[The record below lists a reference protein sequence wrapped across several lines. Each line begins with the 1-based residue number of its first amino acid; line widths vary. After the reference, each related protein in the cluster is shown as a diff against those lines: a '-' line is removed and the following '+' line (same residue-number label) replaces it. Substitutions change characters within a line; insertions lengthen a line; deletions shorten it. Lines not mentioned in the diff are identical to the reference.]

1 MATKRLCFAV
11 LAVLLILVASQARAA
26 SVKLSWNP
34 PTSNADGTPL
44 NDLAGYIMYYGQS
57 SSNYSATV
65 DVDNATTYTLAGLA
79 GGQRYYFAVT
89 AYDISQNKSA
99 FSNETSLITPIDP
112 PTSSG
117 LVAAFNFDEGSGLTV
132 NDVSGNANHG
142 TISGATWTSLGR
154 YGKALVFDGVND
166 WVSINDSPS
175 LDLTSGM
182 TLEAWVYPTVT
193 PTGWWTVILKEQSGG
208 ATYYLDANSDQNK
221 PASGV
226 YAGGEKIL
234 YGGTR
239 LAANSW
245 RHLATTYDGSRQRLY
260 VNGVEVSNR
269 AQTGQ
274 IQVSSGFVCIGGN
287 SVWGEY
293 FRGRI
298 DEVRIYNRALTASAI
313 QADMNTHVAPLSSAG
328 QLAGS
333 PLIALAMDASQQVVN
348 LIGGSAGG
356 QDNMTEGLRRSRRAP
371 DASAIS
377 PAALSSELIETGEI
391 DVAHN
396 WKRVELSKRFASPV
410 VIAKALSY
418 RQAEPAVIR
427 MQNVDATGFDIRIQP
442 WDGVEGVHATE
453 SVGYLVMER
462 GRYTL
467 DDGSFVEVETF
478 ETEETKPFR
487 AVTFGGRF
495 NVLPVVITAV
505 SSFNDVSAITGRP
518 RHISKDGFQF
528 RIHMQDLDHRIHT
541 AETVSYIAWEPS
553 LASIDGL
560 TFEVNR
566 TKNILRQEF
575 RTISFTETFVG
586 PPVFL
591 ADTQITKG
599 GDPVNLRWE
608 NKDSDRV
615 DVKIDQA
622 QTLDGED
629 DQLPDVVGYVAIK

>member
-11 LAVLLILVASQARAA
+11 LALLLILVASQAQAA

-44 NDLAGYIMYYGQS
+44 NDLAGYIIYYGQS
-57 SSNYSATV
+57 STNYGATV
-65 DVDNATTYTLAGLA
+65 DVGNATTYTLSGLA

-89 AYDISQNKSA
+89 AYDTSQNKSA
-99 FSNETSLITPIDP
+99 FSNEASLITPIDP

-117 LVAAFNFDEGSGLTV
+117 LVAAFNFDEGSGLKV

-175 LDLTSGM
+175 LDLTTRM

-193 PTGWWTVILKEQSGG
+193 PTGWRTVIQKEQSGG
-208 ATYYLDANSDQNK
+208 AVYYLHANSDQNR
-221 PASGV
+221 PATGV
-226 YAGGEKIL
+226 YIGGEKIL

-239 LAANSW
+239 LVTNTW
-245 RHLATTYDGSRQRLY
+245 KHLATTYDGSRQRLY

-274 IQVSSGFVCIGGN
+274 MLVSSGSVRIGGN
-287 SVWGEY
+287 SVWGE
-293 FRGRI
+293 FFKGRI

-313 QADMNTHVAPLSSAG
+313 QADMNTHVAPSSSAS

-333 PLIALAMDASQQVVN
+333 PLIAPTRDASQQAANV
-348 LIGGSAGG
+348 IGGAAAGQEDG
-356 QDNMTEGLRRSRRAP
+356 PKGLRSARRAP
-371 DASAIS
+371 HVGEISA
-377 PAALSSELIETGEI
+377 AALSSDLIEVGEV
-391 DVAHN
+391 DVDHN
-396 WKRVELSKRFASPV
+396 WKRVELTKRFVSPV

-442 WDGVEGVHATE
+442 WDDVEGVHAAE
-453 SVGYLVMER
+453 GVGYLVMER
-462 GRYTL
+462 GRYLL
-467 DDGSFVEVETF
+467 DDGTLVEAETF
-478 ETEETKPFR
+478 ETEGTKPFR

-505 SSFNDVSAITGRP
+505 SSFNEVNAITGRP
-518 RHISKDGFQF
+518 TRISKDGFQF
-528 RIHMQDLDHRIHT
+528 RIHTQDLDQRIHT
-541 AETVSYIAWEPS
+541 SETVSYIASEPS
-553 LASIDGL
+553 SASIDGL

-566 TKNILRQEF
+566 TKNIIRQEF

-599 GDPVNLRWE
+599 GDPINLRWE
-608 NKDSDRV
+608 YKGPDRV

-622 QTLDGED
+622 QALDGEA
-629 DQLPDVVGYVAIK
+629 DQIPEVVGYVVIR